1 MSRRLFGTDGIRAPF
16 GVEPLT
22 AATVRRIG
30 FALGQELFA
39 AQTEPK
45 PPLVLLGGDTRA
57 SSPALVEW
65 MTEGLRVA
73 GARTLDLGTLP
84 TPAVAWAVPRWDGA
98 AGVVASASHNPAA
111 DNGLKLIDRAG
122 FKWEPE
128 AEARLEARLPDLLED
143 RTASAAAADA
153 QDADGRDRRLGAG
166 TAPGPA
172 DFQPASPVTAR
183 PTDPE
188 VIGRYLRWLIG
199 ESGGRQALAGLRV
212 ALDTANGAASRLAGE
227 LFAGLGAEVEL
238 LFAHPD
244 GSNINCDC
252 GSTHPEALA
261 ARLAT
266 GDFDLGFAF
275 DGDADRALLLDERG
289 RLHDG
294 DAMLYL
300 WARDLAQRG
309 QLVVPTIVATSMSN
323 FGLERALE
331 ALGVG
336 VLRCDVGDRAVVE
349 TLRDNG
355 LRLGGEQSGHL
366 VDLHCS
372 TTGDGLLTAV
382 RIAAIAAR
390 AARAGR
396 TISAE
401 LAGFRR
407 FPQILRNVP
416 VERKPPFAEL
426 AGVAAAARRVE
437 ESLGSQGRLV
447 LRYSGT
453 EPLARIMIEGPD
465 EASIGEL
472 AGSLADAIQ
481 LEIGGAR

>member
-30 FALGQELFA
+30 LALGQELFA
-39 AQTEPK
+39 TQTAPE

-65 MTEGLRVA
+65 MTEGLRAA

-128 AEARLEARLPDLLED
+128 AEARLEARLADLLGTRPD
-143 RTASAAAADA
+143 SASDP
-153 QDADGRDRRLGAG
+153 
-166 TAPGPA
+166 APE
-172 DFQPASPVTAR
+172 QPSSPVTAR

-188 VIGRYLRWLIG
+188 VIGRYLRWLVG

-331 ALGVG
+331 ALGVA

-416 VERKPPFAEL
+416 VARKPPFAEL

-481 LEIGGAR
+481 LEIGAAR

>member
-1 MSRRLFGTDGIRAPF
+1 
-16 GVEPLT
+16 
-22 AATVRRIG
+22 
-30 FALGQELFA
+30 
-39 AQTEPK
+39 
-45 PPLVLLGGDTRA
+45 
-57 SSPALVEW
+57 
-65 MTEGLRVA
+65 
-73 GARTLDLGTLP
+73 
-84 TPAVAWAVPRWDGA
+84 
-98 AGVVASASHNPAA
+98 
-111 DNGLKLIDRAG
+111 
-122 FKWEPE
+122 
-128 AEARLEARLPDLLED
+128 
-143 RTASAAAADA
+143 
-153 QDADGRDRRLGAG
+153 
-166 TAPGPA
+166 
-172 DFQPASPVTAR
+172 
-183 PTDPE
+183 
-188 VIGRYLRWLIG
+188 
-199 ESGGRQALAGLRV
+199 
-212 ALDTANGAASRLAGE
+212 
-227 LFAGLGAEVEL
+227 
-238 LFAHPD
+238 
-244 GSNINCDC
+244 
-252 GSTHPEALA
+252 
-261 ARLAT
+261 
-266 GDFDLGFAF
+266 
-275 DGDADRALLLDERG
+275 
-289 RLHDG
+289 
-294 DAMLYL
+294 MLYL

-331 ALGVG
+331 ALGVA

-416 VERKPPFAEL
+416 VARKPPFAEL
-426 AGVAAAARRVE
+426 AGVATAARRVE

-481 LEIGGAR
+481 LEIGAAR